1 MAASTPG
8 ISRRQVLKALVA
20 FAVLLASGDALAS
33 PIDMTLRPRNLHARL
48 LNRDRHLR
56 LERPAA
62 GEIATFCYFRK
73 GKGWD
78 LKGYRQGC
86 RILRDVK
93 YKTTVKINVKLLDLL
108 FLIQA
113 WLRINKLPTRIL
125 VNSGYRTPRH
135 NASLEGAARQSL
147 HIRGMA
153 ADIRIPGVSV
163 ERLGKLVRAIGA
175 GGVGF
180 YPSKGFIHV
189 DVGRVRTWRVAELVE
204 PGQEEWALEVLD
216 RNEASFS

>member
-8 ISRRQVLKALVA
+8 LSRRQVLQAFAALGAALVT
-20 FAVLLASGDALAS
+20 GDALATR
-33 PIDMTLRPRNLHARL
+33 IEVTLRPRNLHARL

-56 LERPAA
+56 LERPAS
-62 GEIATFCYFRK
+62 GEVVTFCYFRK

-78 LKGYRQGC
+78 LDGYRQGC

-93 YKTTVKINVKLLDLL
+93 YKSTVKINVKLLDLL

-125 VNSGYRTPRH
+125 VNSGYRTPQH
-135 NASLEGAARQSL
+135 NATLEGAARHSL

-189 DVGRVRTWRVAELVE
+189 DVGRVRTWRVAALVE
-204 PGQEEWALEVLD
+204 PGQEEWALAVLD
-216 RNEASFS
+216 QGEHFA

>member
-1 MAASTPG
+1 MAASSPG
-8 ISRRQVLKALVA
+8 ISRRQVLKAFAAFGAALVTGD
-20 FAVLLASGDALAS
+20 VLAAR
-33 PIDMTLRPRNLHARL
+33 IETTLRPRNLHARL

-56 LERPAA
+56 LERPAS
-62 GEIATFCYFRK
+62 GEVATFCYFRK

-93 YKTTVKINVKLLDLL
+93 YKSTVKINVKLLDLL

-125 VNSGYRTPRH
+125 VNSGYRTPQH
-135 NASLEGAARQSL
+135 NATLEGAARQSL

-189 DVGRVRTWRVAELVE
+189 DVGRVRTWRAAALVE
-204 PGQEEWALEVLD
+204 PGQEEWALAVLD
-216 RNEASFS
+216 QGEHFV

>member
-8 ISRRQVLKALVA
+8 ISRRQVLKA
-20 FAVLLASGDALAS
+20 FAAYAVFLATGDAMAS
-33 PIDMTLRPRNLHARL
+33 RIDAKVRPRAIHARL

-62 GEIATFCYFRK
+62 GEISTFCYFRK

-78 LKGYRQGC
+78 LAGYRKGC
-86 RILRDVK
+86 HILRDVQ
-93 YKTTVKINVKLLDLL
+93 YRSTVKVNIKLLDLL

-113 WLRINKLPTRIL
+113 WLRINRLPTRIL
-125 VNSGYRTPRH
+125 INSGYRTPQH
-135 NASLEGAARQSL
+135 NATLEGAARNSL
-147 HIRGMA
+147 HMRGMA

-204 PGQEEWALEVLD
+204 PGQEEWALAVLD
-216 RNEASFS
+216 QGENFT

>member
-1 MAASTPG
+1 M
-8 ISRRQVLKALVA
+8 SRRQVLKA
-20 FAVLLASGDALAS
+20 FATLATALATGDALATR
-33 PIDMTLRPRNLHARL
+33 IDVTLRPRNLHARM

-62 GEIATFCYFRK
+62 GEVVAFCYFRK

-78 LKGYRQGC
+78 LEGYRKGC
-86 RILRDVK
+86 HILRDVK
-93 YKTTVKINVKLLDLL
+93 YRSTVKINVRLLDLL

-113 WLRINKLPTRIL
+113 WLRINQLPTRII
-125 VNSGYRTPRH
+125 VNSGYRTPAH

-163 ERLGKLVRAIGA
+163 DRLGKLVRAIGA

-189 DVGRVRTWRVAELVE
+189 DVGRVRTWHVAEMFE
-204 PGQEEWALEVLD
+204 PGQEEWAFALLD
-216 RNEASFS
+216 RDADFA

>member
-1 MAASTPG
+1 MAASSPG
-8 ISRRQVLKALVA
+8 ISRRQVLKAFAAFGAALVT
-20 FAVLLASGDALAS
+20 GDALAAR
-33 PIDMTLRPRNLHARL
+33 IETTLRPRNLHARL

-62 GEIATFCYFRK
+62 GEVATFCYFRK

-93 YKTTVKINVKLLDLL
+93 YKSTVKINVKLLDLL

-125 VNSGYRTPRH
+125 VNSGYRTPQH
-135 NASLEGAARQSL
+135 NATLEGAARQSL

-163 ERLGKLVRAIGA
+163 ERLGRLVRAIGA

-189 DVGRVRTWRVAELVE
+189 DVGRVRTWRASALAE
-204 PGQEEWALEVLD
+204 PGQEEWALAVLD
-216 RNEASFS
+216 QGEHFA

>member
-8 ISRRQVLKALVA
+8 ISRRQVLKAFA
-20 FAVLLASGDALAS
+20 AYAVLMASGDAMAS
-33 PIDMTLRPRNLHARL
+33 RIDVQLRPRNLHARL

-78 LKGYRQGC
+78 LTGYRKGC
-86 RILRDVK
+86 HILRDVQ
-93 YKTTVKINVKLLDLL
+93 YKSTVKINVRLLDLL

-125 VNSGYRTPRH
+125 INSGYRTPQH
-135 NASLEGAARQSL
+135 NATLEGAARNSL
-147 HIRGMA
+147 HMRGMA

-163 ERLGKLVRAIGA
+163 ERLGKLVRGIGA

-189 DVGRVRTWRVAELVE
+189 DVGRVRTWRVAELLE
-204 PGQEEWALEVLD
+204 PGQEEWALAVLD
-216 RNEASFS
+216 QGEDFA

>member
-1 MAASTPG
+1 MAASNSG
-8 ISRRQVLKALVA
+8 ISRRQVLSA
-20 FAVLLASGDALAS
+20 FASLVLGLAAGDALATRL
-33 PIDMTLRPRNLHARL
+33 DVTLRPRHLHAKV
-48 LNRDRHLR
+48 LNRDRYLR

-62 GEIATFCYFRK
+62 SEVATFCYFRK

-78 LKGYRQGC
+78 LEGYRQGC
-86 RILRDVK
+86 HILRDVK
-93 YKTTVKINVKLLDLL
+93 YRKMVKVNVRLLDLL

-125 VNSGYRTPRH
+125 VNSGYRTPQH
-135 NASLEGAARQSL
+135 NASLEGAARHSL

-163 ERLGKLVRAIGA
+163 ERLGKLVHSLGA

-189 DVGRVRTWRVAELVE
+189 DVGRVRTWRVAALMD
-204 PGQEEWALEVLD
+204 PGQEDWSLAVLD
-216 RNEASFS
+216 QGPDFA